1 MIMSSQEKYLWI
13 IRHAKSARPFG
24 VDDMQRPLNERGER
38 DGVVMSKQLANAD
51 HAPEKLLVS
60 DALRTTL
67 TAELVNAELQAE
79 IELVPELYSANSSD
93 VESLM
98 WGLDDETTSVA
109 IVTHLPTIERCL
121 WARKNRKQ
129 VDFFPTLGM
138 ACLEYIGPWH
148 SFNFRSTVVRD
159 FMIPRSFR

>member
-1 MIMSSQEKYLWI
+1 MTTQEKFLWI

-24 VDDMQRPLNERGER
+24 VDDMQRPLIARGER
-38 DGVVMSKQLANAD
+38 DGVVMAKQLANAE
-51 HAPEKLLVS
+51 HPPEKLLVS
-60 DALRTTL
+60 NALRTTR
-67 TAELVNAELQAE
+67 TADLVNAELQVD

-98 WGLDDETTSVA
+98 WSMDEALCSVA

-121 WARKNRKQ
+121 WASKNRKQ
-129 VDFFPTLGM
+129 IDLFPTLGM
-138 ACLEYIGPWH
+138 ACLEYIGCWH
-148 SFNFRSTVVRD
+148 SFNFRSTEVRD